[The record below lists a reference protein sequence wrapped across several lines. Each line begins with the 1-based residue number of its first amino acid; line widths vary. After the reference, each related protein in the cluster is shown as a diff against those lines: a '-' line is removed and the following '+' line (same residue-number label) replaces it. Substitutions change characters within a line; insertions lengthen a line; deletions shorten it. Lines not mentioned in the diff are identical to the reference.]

1 MTYNLSSQE
10 HLNKGDKLLSV
21 YAGFVNPEP
30 FTFSIFSFSG
40 VGNPSPS
47 ANINFQY
54 AVSNKITL
62 GPFAS
67 YYRVDADYTNSI
79 DQFELLL
86 QSQDFNDIV
95 GGLDCLLL
103 GNCDDLTVI
112 ERISVLTIGAK
123 ASYTRNII
131 DALETYISMH
141 LGYSINRRETI
152 AEGIL
157 DSVSEELGLGV
168 EVPSFVYFTSVGG
181 RWFLNEKLGFFGE
194 FGFGNSHLLTIGI
207 TMRMGY

>member
-1 MTYNLSSQE
+1 MRAQE
-10 HLNKGDKLLSV
+10 HLTKGDKLLSV
-21 YAGFVNPEP
+21 YAGFINPEP

-40 VGNPSPS
+40 VGSPSPS

-54 AVSNKITL
+54 AVSNRFTF

-67 YYRVDADYTNSI
+67 FYQVDANYSNSV
-79 DQFELLL
+79 DQFEALL
-86 QSQDFNDIV
+86 QSEDFNDIV

-103 GNCDDLTVI
+103 GNCDDLTVL
-112 ERISVLTIGAK
+112 ERISVFTVGGKI
-123 ASYTRNII
+123 SYTRNFT

-157 DSVSEELGLGV
+157 NSVSDELGLGV

-181 RWFLNEKLGFFGE
+181 RLFLNRKYAAFGE

-207 TMRMGY
+207 TMRLGY